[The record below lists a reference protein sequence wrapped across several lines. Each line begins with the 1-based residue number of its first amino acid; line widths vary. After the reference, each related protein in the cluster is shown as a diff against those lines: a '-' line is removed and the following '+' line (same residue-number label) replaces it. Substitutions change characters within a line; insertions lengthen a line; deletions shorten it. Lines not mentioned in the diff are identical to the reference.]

1 MSVADRRQLIERNH
15 GSLSIN
21 RQCGLVGLNRSSY
34 YYEPQGESEE
44 TFALMREIDRIYTD
58 HPCYGS
64 RRIVAVLRRQGIA
77 VDRDRV
83 VRLMRLMGIEGK
95 LPGQRTTRPAPGHKV
110 HPNLLRGRT
119 VERPGEAWAS
129 DITYLPMPKGTMYLT
144 VVMDWYS
151 RYVVA
156 WELSNSLDC
165 DFCVR
170 ALESALE
177 GAEAPDLFHGDQ
189 GCQYTARGFT
199 VVLEGHNVAISMSGR
214 GRAYDNILV
223 ERFWRSLKY
232 DEIYSRAAGETA
244 RRRRERSGNHE
255 YGSVDELRRAVAEY
269 IHHYN
274 TERPHQALDYHA
286 PWEIY
291 MNRLDAAESKGNTGI
306 QTWGSQEPLSA
317 PPTN

>member
-21 RQCGLVGLNRSSY
+21 RQCELVGLNRSSY

-77 VDRDRV
+77 VDRGRV

-110 HPNLLRGRT
+110 HPNLLKGRT
-119 VERPGEAWAS
+119 VEQPGEAWAS

-170 ALESALE
+170 ALERALE
-177 GAEAPDLFHGDQ
+177 GAEAPDLFHSDQ

-232 DEIYSRAAGETA
+232 EEIYK
-244 RRRRERSGNHE
+244 HE

-274 TERPHQALDYHA
+274 TERPHQALDYHT

-291 MNRLDAAESKGNTGI
+291 MNRLDAAESKDNTGI